1 MGQVAVDALHGTLFK
16 RAGEVFPAGIE
27 LLGQLYRG
35 EGRVL
40 IVSLQVGHGTLHQ
53 NVGAAGGRGLAAA
66 GGQRDEQH
74 HLRHLGFKNDVT
86 HLGWQFLALG
96 HPHKKALKIPL
107 VADIR
112 VQHGDA
118 VHPGGVFQV
127 CVAAAGLPE
136 GVVDLDDQTVR
147 VVVIN
152 IEDAGVVDLSREVD
166 ELADMHQINT
176 AVDGVTH
183 GAAADGQHQLMVG
196 VGMDHGLVVF
206 LVGIPCH
213 QQFCVAQPHPCFR
226 LCEEIIDILLAS
238 LGPAE
243 LLERLGRC
251 PVDALKRHPLA
262 ILVLMRRMFTCQQI
276 PKMMELKALLEAAV
290 REHPELPAQERGNLL
305 GECDLILSF
314 LMYNDITRM
323 SRLHRSASRQ
333 MTRPAVTLRNSGS
346 WTFGSPSV
354 LMMYYRAPGELG
366 KELAEMY
373 ECMPHY
379 YKITQGHGQGA
390 ELVMDAEAAFMQGH
404 FERAVLLLERAR
416 VRAASCGQENM
427 ALCCDFLALRLSLC
441 GQAGEPFDFEARRAA
456 LLQRH
461 DAVLLHLLESIEAY
475 YYALLG
481 RTDAVPEVFR
491 EHRLASVSYFALC
504 RPMMEMIELQVWLAQ
519 GQAVK
524 VLARCEE
531 LLAACQRFHYG
542 LVALHVRVQMAA
554 AYGLYGQ
561 PAEAR
566 TALEQALAEAAPDGF
581 WMPLAENYRY
591 LAPLLAQGGWGSAQP
606 LVERAIALGQRY
618 EARRV
623 QLNGSA
629 DRPAIA
635 AALTEKELA
644 LARLVAQRR
653 TNKEIAE
660 TLHLSEGT
668 VKQYIN
674 QLYAKLDIG
683 GAVRNKRAQ
692 LAALFGTKY

>member
-1 MGQVAVDALHGTLFK
+1 MVQDVLVGSSGF
-16 RAGEVFPAGIE
+16 
-27 LLGQLYRG
+27 
-35 EGRVL
+35 RV
-40 IVSLQVGHGTLHQ
+40 
-53 NVGAAGGRGLAAA
+53 
-66 GGQRDEQH
+66 QR
-74 HLRHLGFKNDVT
+74 
-86 HLGWQFLALG
+86 LALREDE
-96 HPHKKALKIPL
+96 I
-107 VADIR
+107 V
-112 VQHGDA
+112 
-118 VHPGGVFQV
+118 
-127 CVAAAGLPE
+127 GLPE
-136 GVVDLDDQTVR
+136 GRQHGSVEVLQLQLPQLSH
-147 VVVIN
+147 
-152 IEDAGVVDLSREVD
+152 AGPV
-166 ELADMHQINT
+166 
-176 AVDGVTH
+176 
-183 GAAADGQHQLMVG
+183 
-196 VGMDHGLVVF
+196 
-206 LVGIPCH
+206 P
-213 QQFCVAQPHPCFR
+213 
-226 LCEEIIDILLAS
+226 LLAGHVGQIDHLIQ
-238 LGPAE
+238 LGHP
-243 LLERLGRC
+243 RLARRVAGDGGEDGF
-251 PVDALKRHPLA
+251 VLHAPL
-262 ILVLMRRMFTCQQI
+262 
-276 PKMMELKALLEAAV
+276 
-290 REHPELPAQERGNLL
+290 G
-305 GECDLILSF
+305 
-314 LMYNDITRM
+314 
-323 SRLHRSASRQ
+323 
-333 MTRPAVTLRNSGS
+333 
-346 WTFGSPSV
+346 
-354 LMMYYRAPGELG
+354 
-366 KELAEMY
+366 
-373 ECMPHY
+373 
-379 YKITQGHGQGA
+379 
-390 ELVMDAEAAFMQGH
+390 
-404 FERAVLLLERAR
+404 
-416 VRAASCGQENM
+416 
-427 ALCCDFLALRLSLC
+427 
-441 GQAGEPFDFEARRAA
+441 AGED
-456 LLQRH
+456 
-461 DAVLLHLLESIEAY
+461 
-475 YYALLG
+475 G

-566 TALEQALAEAAPDGF
+566 AALEQALAEAAPDGF

-618 EARRV
+618 EARRA

>member
-1 MGQVAVDALHGTLFK
+1 M
-16 RAGEVFPAGIE
+16 
-27 LLGQLYRG
+27 
-35 EGRVL
+35 
-40 IVSLQVGHGTLHQ
+40 
-53 NVGAAGGRGLAAA
+53 
-66 GGQRDEQH
+66 
-74 HLRHLGFKNDVT
+74 
-86 HLGWQFLALG
+86 
-96 HPHKKALKIPL
+96 
-107 VADIR
+107 
-112 VQHGDA
+112 
-118 VHPGGVFQV
+118 
-127 CVAAAGLPE
+127 
-136 GVVDLDDQTVR
+136 
-147 VVVIN
+147 
-152 IEDAGVVDLSREVD
+152 
-166 ELADMHQINT
+166 
-176 AVDGVTH
+176 
-183 GAAADGQHQLMVG
+183 
-196 VGMDHGLVVF
+196 
-206 LVGIPCH
+206 
-213 QQFCVAQPHPCFR
+213 
-226 LCEEIIDILLAS
+226 
-238 LGPAE
+238 
-243 LLERLGRC
+243 
-251 PVDALKRHPLA
+251 
-262 ILVLMRRMFTCQQI
+262 
-276 PKMMELKALLEAAV
+276 
-290 REHPELPAQERGNLL
+290 
-305 GECDLILSF
+305 
-314 LMYNDITRM
+314 
-323 SRLHRSASRQ
+323 
-333 MTRPAVTLRNSGS
+333 
-346 WTFGSPSV
+346 
-354 LMMYYRAPGELG
+354 
-366 KELAEMY
+366 
-373 ECMPHY
+373 
-379 YKITQGHGQGA
+379 
-390 ELVMDAEAAFMQGH
+390 
-404 FERAVLLLERAR
+404 
-416 VRAASCGQENM
+416 
-427 ALCCDFLALRLSLC
+427 
-441 GQAGEPFDFEARRAA
+441 
-456 LLQRH
+456 
-461 DAVLLHLLESIEAY
+461 ESIEAY

-566 TALEQALAEAAPDGF
+566 AALEQALAEAAPDGF

-606 LVERAIALGQRY
+606 LVERAIALGQRC
-618 EARRV
+618 EARRA